1 MPLDNMTQDQKDAL
15 VALARHFAPQ
25 ARDGDRSDDQ
35 EDQLEQDIEEDNPG
49 KKRKRSGMGSRK
61 PRHPWGAFMRLKDVV
76 LPLEVKKHLD
86 KGSDAIAFLGDDK
99 ILAHKIGH
107 FGGDAVADAFV
118 ACYRYTLCLE
128 TRISTDHFRWCFT
141 MLMYFDL
148 VQLIRPNGSGK
159 VGAVMLQEIEAVLG
173 PVLEQLGVDK
183 KQAIQRIDQWSLHG
197 AKLNQLCEEF
207 GPGCLFFLGD
217 FLSANL

>member
-1 MPLDNMTQDQKDAL
+1 MTQEQKDAL
-15 VALARHFAPQ
+15 VALAQYFAPQ
-25 ARDGDRSDDQ
+25 ARDSDRGDDQ
-35 EDQLEQDIEEDNPG
+35 EDQFEQNIEEDGPA
-49 KKRKRSGMGSRK
+49 KKRKRSGTGSRK
-61 PRHPWGAFMRLKDVV
+61 PRHPWGVFMRLKDLK
-76 LPLEVKKHLD
+76 LPLEVEKHLH
-86 KGSDAIAFLGDDK
+86 KKSDAVAFLGDDK
-99 ILAHKIGH
+99 ILAHKIGQ
-107 FGGDAVADAFV
+107 FGGEAVADAFV

-173 PVLEQLGVDK
+173 PVLEQIGVDTDK
-183 KQAIQRIDQWSLHG
+183 AIQRIDQWSLYG
-197 AKLNQLCEEF
+197 AKLHQLCEEF

-217 FLSANL
+217 FLSVNL